1 MTSEPTQE
9 LGDPKLT
16 GLTEGSELRARSA
29 LDRVG
34 EVRGVTDETPAGHVP
49 CEGKDKARRPPLDTR
64 VPDCSPELSSPA
76 AHAPCREP
84 LSPGTLSATGV
95 ETDVHAAA
103 VRAAPAGGAG
113 GGKLQMKP
121 QHAAPQAF
129 VLWGDGQTTPPPAV
143 EQDVESDTGSLGPTI
158 PVPAKN
164 IEPLLL
170 HQVLPLC
177 EADTIAVPRASLSM

>member
-1 MTSEPTQE
+1 MRRRRVTYHVRAKTKPV
-9 LGDPKLT
+9 
-16 GLTEGSELRARSA
+16 GLLWTPGSQTVLLNS
-29 LDRVG
+29 
-34 EVRGVTDETPAGHVP
+34 
-49 CEGKDKARRPPLDTR
+49 RRPQPTL
-64 VPDCSPELSSPA
+64 PA
-76 AHAPCREP
+76 EP

-103 VRAAPAGGAG
+103 FRAAPAGGAG

-177 EADTIAVPRASLSM
+177 EADTIALPRSSLGR